1 MLSRLKK
8 IFTSKKEK
16 RQNQVKVKVFNYTS
30 DMRPLDST
38 QQQQEQQQDQQLPL
52 IPWSKPTKDTSL
64 DLKDKKNSNKKTPP
78 AQQQLQPITAPQQPP
93 PPPITLDLPLAPN
106 EPAPMH
112 SLSPP
117 SPPPPSLPAQPQ
129 EPHKQ
134 TQISPAQCKQQQIP
148 KQIPTPQQ
156 ETNQDALEDG
166 KQLQE
171 QATLW
176 IESNMRRKSTLP
188 YYPSL
193 DRYEIIKKLGDG
205 AFSDVYRARDRRTG
219 RNVAIKVAQKYA
231 IDDTMIDMQ
240 HLHPNMKKKPR
251 MTERANILKEVQIMR
266 NLHHPNIVQLIQFNE
281 SRENYFLVLDLCEGG
296 ELFHRIVDLTYFSE
310 DLSRHIIEQLAHAVY
325 HLHEECGVVHRDI
338 KPENILFEP
347 VPIIPSEQRKLHIFD
362 DASKK
367 DEGAFI
373 KDVGGGGIGQIK
385 LADFGLSKVV
395 WDSSA
400 FTPCGTIGYTAP
412 EIVCDQQYSK
422 GVDMWAMGCV
432 LYTMLCGFPPFYDES
447 ISALAQ
453 KVALGQFA
461 FLSPWWDP
469 ISQEAKNLI
478 QGLLCVD
485 PSRRYTVK
493 QVLQHPWITGKQMLG
508 PNPTFSGLA
517 RGSVDDSES
526 IRIQAMR
533 NAAASSAINA
543 SSSFS
548 PSSTQTSLIGSP
560 IEFGG
565 NNSNNNLD
573 ERPAHM
579 MTDSSS
585 RTLSDM
591 GSTGSSTRRKDVFSP
606 GMATLKEIF
615 DITAAVQRMAE
626 ENTHRGESISKY
638 DDDHVHQQK
647 QNHTAIKSKQNDI
660 TQTAAASHHYQQQ
673 RRPKATEKTTKAT
686 AAAPAMMTTGFDL
699 NMNNAT
705 LLKNRRKQIAA
716 ATPVP

>member
-1 MLSRLKK
+1 
-8 IFTSKKEK
+8 
-16 RQNQVKVKVFNYTS
+16 
-30 DMRPLDST
+30 
-38 QQQQEQQQDQQLPL
+38 
-52 IPWSKPTKDTSL
+52 
-64 DLKDKKNSNKKTPP
+64 
-78 AQQQLQPITAPQQPP
+78 
-93 PPPITLDLPLAPN
+93 
-106 EPAPMH
+106 MH

-117 SPPPPSLPAQPQ
+117 SPPPPLTAQPQ
-129 EPHKQ
+129 ESHKQ

-148 KQIPTPQQ
+148 QQIPTPQL

-166 KQLQE
+166 RQLQE

-231 IDDTMIDMQ
+231 VDDSMIDMQ

-310 DLSRHIIEQLAHAVY
+310 DLSRHIIEQLAQAVY

-367 DEGAFI
+367 DEGVFI

-400 FTPCGTIGYTAP
+400 LTPCGTIGYTAP

-447 ISALAQ
+447 ISALTQ
-453 KVALGQFA
+453 KVARGQFA

-485 PSRRYTVK
+485 PSKRYTVQ
-493 QVLQHPWITGKQMLG
+493 QVLQHPWITGKQMLR

-517 RGSVDDSES
+517 RGSMDDSES

-533 NAAASSAINA
+533 NAAASSAIKA
-543 SSSFS
+543 SS
-548 PSSTQTSLIGSP
+548 SLIGSP

-565 NNSNNNLD
+565 NNHLD
-573 ERPAHM
+573 ERPAPM
-579 MTDSSS
+579 VTDHSST
-585 RTLSDM
+585 TLSDM
-591 GSTGSSTRRKDVFSP
+591 ESTGSSTRRKDVFSP

-626 ENTHRGESISKY
+626 ENTHHGESISNY
-638 DDDHVHQQK
+638 GDDDVDDDHLQQQQQK
-647 QNHTAIKSKQNDI
+647 RHTAMKSKHNYN
-660 TQTAAASHHYQQQ
+660 TQTAAATHHHHQQ
-673 RRPKATEKTTKAT
+673 RIAKAAERTTKA
-686 AAAPAMMTTGFDL
+686 AAAPAMMATGFDL

-705 LLKNRRKQIAA
+705 LLKNRRKQVVA
-716 ATPVP
+716 ATPYP